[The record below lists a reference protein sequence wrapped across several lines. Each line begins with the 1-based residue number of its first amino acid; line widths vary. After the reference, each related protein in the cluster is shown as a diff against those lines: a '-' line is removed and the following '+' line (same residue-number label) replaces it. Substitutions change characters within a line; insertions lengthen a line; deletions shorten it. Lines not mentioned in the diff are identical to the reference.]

1 MSHHVR
7 RVVSRIL
14 TASNLGVLHGEQPA
28 HATLFGGSFDDF
40 SEFGASAHPT
50 EAYGPRK
57 EWDVI
62 VVNEG
67 KMVNAMAIPGTVVVF
82 TGILPVCQ
90 NEEGLAAVLAH
101 EIGHVVARHTA
112 ERLSSQIVWLGIA
125 TILDLLGVDFVL
137 RGSLRTYLLELPN
150 SRTQEREADLIGLR
164 LMSKACY
171 NPGAAPAMFE
181 RLGQLEKSVMSRKAF
196 EFVQTHPASENR
208 VKYLEAA
215 LPEAYQ
221 IVESNPEC
229 AEARRQL
236 DAFRETAHHV
246 KVDEIPGLRFG
257 HS

>member
-14 TASNLGVLHGEQPA
+14 TASNLGLLHGEQPA
-28 HATLFGGSFDDF
+28 HATLFGDSFGEF
-40 SEFGASAHPT
+40 SEFGASTRPT
-50 EAYGPRK
+50 EAYGPEK
-57 EWDVI
+57 KWDVI
-62 VVNEG
+62 VVDD
-67 KMVNAMAIPGTVVVF
+67 KKTVNAMATPGVVVVF
-82 TGILPVCQ
+82 TGILPVCRD
-90 NEEGLAAVLAH
+90 EEGLAAVLAH

-112 ERLSSQIVWLGIA
+112 ERISSQTVWFGVA
-125 TILDLLGVDFVL
+125 AILQLLSVDYVITQNVTTF
-137 RGSLRTYLLELPN
+137 LLELPN

-196 EFVQTHPASENR
+196 EFAQTHPASENR

-229 AEARRQL
+229 AEVRRKL
-236 DAFRETAHHV
+236 DAFRETAHQYF
-246 KVDEIPGLRFG
+246 D
-257 HS
+257 